1 MYFPRTGH
9 TKLDMVRYYL
19 AVADGALGGVG
30 GRPMALKR
38 FVNGAE
44 SEPLF
49 QKRAPEK
56 RPDWVRSVEL
66 RFPSGQT
73 ADEVV
78 VDDEVTLAC
87 AQAPAVTF
95 WQDARGPC
103 ICRECCEARR
113 AGSDG
118 MSEKAR
124 EKRMRRESVMRYQAI
139 DSRSSRS
146 LQFTMDDQ
154 LGDAPDAVREFR
166 SAHGIL
172 YGLDSGGP
180 VYVGQF

>member
-1 MYFPRTGH
+1 
-9 TKLDMVRYYL
+9 
-19 AVADGALGGVG
+19 
-30 GRPMALKR
+30 
-38 FVNGAE
+38 
-44 SEPLF
+44 
-49 QKRAPEK
+49 
-56 RPDWVRSVEL
+56 
-66 RFPSGQT
+66 
-73 ADEVV
+73 
-78 VDDEVTLAC
+78 
-87 AQAPAVTF
+87 
-95 WQDARGPC
+95 
-103 ICRECCEARR
+103 
-113 AGSDG
+113 